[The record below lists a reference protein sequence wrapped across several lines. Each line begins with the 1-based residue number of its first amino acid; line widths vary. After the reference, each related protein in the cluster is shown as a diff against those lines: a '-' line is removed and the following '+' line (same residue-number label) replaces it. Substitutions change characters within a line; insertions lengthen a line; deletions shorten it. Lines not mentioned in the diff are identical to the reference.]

1 MFEPVTFALA
11 FVVVIAI
18 HIYRRER
25 RIQRADEFD
34 GGYRHDNEVR
44 VTKILSPHVRNV
56 KGEDH

>member
-1 MFEPVTFALA
+1 MFEPVTFGLA
-11 FVVVIAI
+11 FLVAIAV

-25 RIQRADEFD
+25 RLNRAHDFD
-34 GGYRHDNEVR
+34 GGWRHENEIR

>member
-1 MFEPVTFALA
+1 MFEPVTFGIA
-11 FVVVIAI
+11 FIVVVAL

-25 RIQRADEFD
+25 RINRADEFD